1 MSARLARWAPAI
13 VFAVL
18 TFAHAL
24 ILPTFEGMDEPA
36 HLSSILQFTNGHGR
50 PMPGGARLH
59 QSIERAIPLVPG
71 PYHQWETARR
81 IGGLSYVE
89 WRRLDPGERDRR
101 ARELA
106 TLNVTSWQD
115 GQIENWQAK
124 HPPLYY
130 ALVGYAARLSG
141 ATTLMSAHRFARV
154 MSAALFATTG
164 VLLTAFIIGPWGASP
179 RTALFVCLL
188 PMWYVIGAR
197 ISNDALAIPALS
209 LALLVT
215 IDQIRR
221 PVASWRRSAWVVAG
235 AAAAIGLAAKG
246 YGLIFAAVALTAIV
260 VALHAVVRKGAPAR
274 AVWLPVLALA
284 IMLVADGWWLIENEA
299 RGAGLIGTNVNV
311 RLMTR
316 GIVTMTDRLP
326 YARTLIVEQP
336 KQALSALLRSDTQ
349 MLYASNWTIG
359 AAPWWFYLLQ
369 LGLLATIAG
378 PLVRRPWS
386 SLSPPLRAAAVVAG
400 AALAM
405 LALGIAWSVLDYF
418 ILFGETRL
426 AQGFYVW
433 AGGAAFSAALAL
445 ALNLAPPVR
454 QRLIVLGQAIC
465 LVSALSTDLMF
476 WSGRYER
483 DPVWRTPVR
492 VAVSSPVPPTS
503 FLLP

>member
-1 MSARLARWAPAI
+1 
-13 VFAVL
+13 
-18 TFAHAL
+18 
-24 ILPTFEGMDEPA
+24 
-36 HLSSILQFTNGHGR
+36 
-50 PMPGGARLH
+50 MPGGARLH

-369 LGLLATIAG
+369 LGLLATIARAATVVQPVPTAACRRGRGGRG
-378 PLVRRPWS
+378 PRDACARHRLVGARLFHPVRRNPPRAGVLRLGWRRGLLGGVGTGTQPGAAGPTAS
-386 SLSPPLRAAAVVAG
+386 DRPRPGHLPGERPVYRPDVLERPLRTR
-400 AALAM
+400 
-405 LALGIAWSVLDYF
+405 S
-418 ILFGETRL
+418 RL
-426 AQGFYVW
+426 ADPCSGGGFLPRSSY
-433 AGGAAFSAALAL
+433 LL
-445 ALNLAPPVR
+445 PP
-454 QRLIVLGQAIC
+454 AIMPPFDT
-465 LVSALSTDLMF
+465 STD
-476 WSGRYER
+476 RPR
-483 DPVWRTPVR
+483 R
-492 VAVSSPVPPTS
+492 ATS
-503 FLLP
+503 K